1 MNQNFLY
8 VLASYF
14 NFNTILDFEQY
25 YLAIAFFSQSIQLIN
40 L

>member
-1 MNQNFLY
+1 MSQNFLS

-14 NFNTILDFEQY
+14 NFHTILDFEQY
-25 YLAIAFFSQSIQLIN
+25 YLAIAFCRQSIQLIN